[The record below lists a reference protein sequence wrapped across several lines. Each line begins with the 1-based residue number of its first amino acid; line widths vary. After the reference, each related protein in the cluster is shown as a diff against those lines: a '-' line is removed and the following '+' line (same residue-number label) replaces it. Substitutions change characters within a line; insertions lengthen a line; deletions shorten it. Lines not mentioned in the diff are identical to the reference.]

1 MTDPATSDSASTDLP
16 SQYAPASVEG
26 PLYERWV
33 EAGLFRPEIAGPD
46 AEPYTI
52 VIPPPNVTGE
62 LHMGHALEHT
72 LMDALTRRARMQG
85 KAALWL
91 PGTDHAS
98 IAVETLVERSIA
110 EKEGA
115 TKQQIGRTAFLERA
129 WEWKEEFGGRI
140 LGQMRRLGDG
150 VDWSRLAFTMSPELS
165 SAVRRIFKQL
175 FDAGLIYR
183 AERLVNWSPLLHTA
197 ISDIEVEYKDVD
209 GELVTIDYGNGIHV
223 ATTRVETMLGDT
235 AVAVHPDDE
244 RYRHLVGTTLTL
256 PIVGRPIVI
265 VADEHV
271 DPEFG
276 TGAVK
281 VTPAHD
287 PNDFAIAQ
295 RHGLP
300 AVTVM
305 DEDARIT
312 GTGTRFDGM
321 DRYEARKAVKD
332 ELASLGLIVA
342 EKSPYSHSVGHSS
355 RSGEAIEPRLSLQW
369 WVKVDGLA
377 KSAGDAVRDGRT
389 TFNPPEMAQRYFA
402 WVDDMHD
409 WCISRQLYWGHRI
422 PVWYGPGGEVVC
434 PAEGEEPTGEGWRQD
449 EDVLDTWFSSALWP
463 FSTLGWPA
471 QTADLDR
478 FYPTTVL
485 VTGYDIIFFW
495 VARMMMFSLFA
506 MPDVPFRTVHIHGL
520 VRDASGKKM
529 SKSRGNVV
537 DPLEWIELYGADALR
552 FALARGANP
561 GTDFP
566 LSEESVKGARNF
578 TNKVW
583 NAVRF
588 ALISGAIVPDALP
601 DAAELTD
608 ADRWVLS
615 RLAAVTLATD
625 ELFEGFEFAK
635 LSEQLYAFAWNE
647 VFDWYVEVAKVQI
660 RESPEGT
667 ARASTTRAV
676 LGHVLDVLLRLLH
689 PVPPFL
695 PETLWTTRTGRDT
708 VVTAPWPMGDASR
721 LDADAEARFDRLRA
735 VVTEVRRARA
745 EQNIAPKTRLP
756 AHVQGDLDLDALAA
770 LTNLGYTD
778 APAAGG
784 VTVTAA
790 GIDVILDLSGTV
802 DVEAQRAGW
811 AKDLDVA
818 REEAE
823 RQRARLGGPA
833 AAKAPAHVVDDW
845 KRREAEAQA
854 EITRLEG
861 LLGVGAG

>member
-1 MTDPATSDSASTDLP
+1 MNEPDPSTDLP

-33 EAGLFRPEIAGPD
+33 EAGLFRPEVAGPD

-110 EKEGA
+110 EQDGT
-115 TKQQIGRTAFLERA
+115 TKQQLGREKFLERA

-209 GELVTIDYGNGIHV
+209 GELVTIDYGNGVHV

-256 PIVGRPIVI
+256 PIVGRPIVV

-295 RHGLP
+295 RHDLP
-300 AVTVM
+300 AITVM
-305 DEDARIT
+305 DEDARIA

-342 EKSPYSHSVGHSS
+342 EKSPYTHSVGHSS
-355 RSGEAIEPRLSLQW
+355 RSHEAIEPRLSLQW

-377 KSAGDAVRDGRT
+377 KAAGDAVRDGRT
-389 TFNPPEMAQRYFA
+389 VFNPPEMAQRYFA

-422 PVWYGPGGEVVC
+422 PVWYGPDGQIVC
-434 PAEGEEPTGEGWRQD
+434 PAEGDEPTGEGWHQD
-449 EDVLDTWFSSALWP
+449 KDVLDTWFSSALWP
-463 FSTLGWPA
+463 FSTLGWPDE
-471 QTADLDR
+471 TADLAR

-506 MPDVPFRTVHIHGL
+506 MQDVPFTTVHIHGL
-520 VRDASGKKM
+520 VRDATGKKM

-537 DPLEWIELYGADALR
+537 DPLEWIDAYGADALR

-566 LSEESVKGARNF
+566 LSEDSVKGARNF

-588 ALISGAIVPDALP
+588 ALISGASVPDALP
-601 DAAELTD
+601 ASADLTD

-615 RLAAVTLATD
+615 RLNTVAASTN

-635 LSEQLYAFAWNE
+635 LSEQLYGFAWNE

-660 RESPEGT
+660 REGGT
-667 ARASTTRAV
+667 RAATTRSV
-676 LGHVLDVLLRLLH
+676 LGHVLDVLLRLMH
-689 PVPPFL
+689 PLTPFL
-695 PETLWTTRTGRDT
+695 TEALWTTLTGNDT
-708 VVTAPWPMGDASR
+708 VVTAPWPTGDATR
-721 LDADAEARFDRLRA
+721 VDPDAEARFDRLRA

-745 EQNIAPKTRLP
+745 EQNVAPKTCLP
-756 AHVQGDLDLDALAA
+756 AHVAGELDLDALAT
-770 LTNLGYTD
+770 LTNLEYVD

-790 GIDVILDLSGTV
+790 GIDVTLDLSGTV
-802 DVEAQRAGW
+802 DVEAQRQGW
-811 AKDLDVA
+811 QKDLA
-818 REEAE
+818 EAEKELE
-823 RQRARLGGPA
+823 RQRTRLSSPA
-833 AAKAPAHVVDDW
+833 ADKAPPNVVQDW
-845 KRREAEAQA
+845 KRREAEADA
-854 EITRLEG
+854 EVQRLRG
-861 LLGVGAG
+861 LLGLDPG